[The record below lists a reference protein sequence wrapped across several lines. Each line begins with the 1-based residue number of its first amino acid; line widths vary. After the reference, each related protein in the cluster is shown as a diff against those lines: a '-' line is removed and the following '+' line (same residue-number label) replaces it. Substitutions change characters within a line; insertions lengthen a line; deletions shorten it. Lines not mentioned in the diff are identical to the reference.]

1 MKTELDLSDEHLIM
15 VVTFMKRHQ
24 SRKWKKKQFLLR
36 KQHRH
41 AFKQL
46 SKASHRLV
54 KAAKVCGKSIAKL
67 GEGFKN
73 NSWFGTNSDKE
84 EGTDDENKM

>member
-1 MKTELDLSDEHLIM
+1 MEEKKECSDESLIM
-15 VVTFMKRHQ
+15 VVTFEKRHQ

-46 SKASHRLV
+46 AKVSHKLV

-73 NSWFGTNSDKE
+73 NSWFGTNHEKE
-84 EGTDDENKM
+84 EKEDVKNV